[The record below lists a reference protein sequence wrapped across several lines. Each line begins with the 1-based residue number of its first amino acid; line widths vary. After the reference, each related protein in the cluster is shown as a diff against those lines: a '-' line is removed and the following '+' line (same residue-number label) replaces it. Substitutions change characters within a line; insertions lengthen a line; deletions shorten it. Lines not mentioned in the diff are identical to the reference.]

1 MHLKKENFGEGD
13 QVLLHELSAL
23 QRMEYLEF
31 IADHSSK
38 LDAIPADAPESKKMA
53 EFGSLTM
60 KLHAWLVSRS
70 LWHSDRKR
78 NIDEIMD
85 EVLNDWS
92 PKMITSAAVKVQELS
107 DILPVESD
115 SSADDTTPKSL
126 GKS

>member
-1 MHLKKENFGEGD
+1 MHLKKEKFGEGD

-23 QRMEYLEF
+23 QRMDYLEF
-31 IADHSSK
+31 IVDHSSK

-60 KLHAWLVSRS
+60 KLHVWLVSRS
-70 LWHSDRKR
+70 LWHNDRKR
-78 NIDEIMD
+78 NVDEIMD
-85 EVLNDWS
+85 ELLNDWS

-107 DILPVESD
+107 DILPADAESN
-115 SSADDTTPKSL
+115 ADDTASASP